1 MTTDKDN
8 QFLLLSLYLDD
19 EASSAERQKVE
30 FWLKHDPQFRAC
42 YAQQVALRYKLR
54 ELPTPAPQVA
64 PEVFIEQV
72 LHTIDRR
79 FQQQRRR
86 RWGLG
91 ALCAGIATLVG
102 GGLVVTHGGRSPQ
115 FISAEQTVAPPSE
128 PLMVAMERPVVPLP
142 KALTKP

>member
-102 GGLVVTHGGRSPQ
+102 VVGSDSWGAIAPVYLRRADRS
-115 FISAEQTVAPPSE
+115 APSE